1 MIVKINGKGFA
12 NADEPIKPGVTMEGT
27 GRFIERIREF
37 PPGTRIRLTVVR
49 SSLPDME
56 VEVTLGA
63 KNVAR

>member
-1 MIVKINGKGFA
+1 
-12 NADEPIKPGVTMEGT
+12 MEGT

-37 PPGTRIRLTVVR
+37 PPGTKIRLTVVR
-49 SSLPDME
+49 PSLPDME